1 LPLISR
7 RLTRKILAG
16 ASGCKTKVYGAQL
29 VFHKK
34 DIEELSAQD
43 IMTTDW
49 KLKFATKGQFEV
61 TE

>member
-1 LPLISR
+1 
-7 RLTRKILAG
+7 
-16 ASGCKTKVYGAQL
+16 VYGAQL